1 MEHEAASTSTNKEP
15 EDTRLQRPAAMTRR
29 ALLGAG
35 AGLLAAN
42 VATRYANAAPV
53 VRRAEPSAGSW
64 PLPAHDLRATRQG
77 GPLPSLRERWRQSLA
92 GGIPGA
98 PALDHGRV
106 YAASLGGI
114 VAAFQLAQGAELWR
128 RDLGTAIYGSGD
140 SARELGFFGGVA
152 LAGKSIVVASDRVF
166 CLDAAT
172 GATRWQTAPLRGPDS
187 DDYFWGPPV
196 IADGLL
202 LVGSGSGGELPD
214 TRGRLTA
221 YSLADGALAWST
233 ATVPEGGNGGGVIA
247 PCSVDLGVGLAYIA
261 TGSPYQAV
269 AGPNPGTCSLIA
281 VRLSDGSIAWSDQV
295 YAGDTHGFD
304 FNSAPVIIGRILVA
318 ANKDGFY
325 GWDRIARERLWHRR
339 LTDSI
344 PAGGTAAGPTSG
356 PEGGPV
362 ATDDARVYVLSNDD
376 ASGGSVAAALDPL
389 SGNVAWQTELANFTF
404 AAPALTHDLVCVAQS
419 DGTLTAHSKDN
430 GTLVA
435 SADLGHPST
444 GVPATAAGR
453 LVVGTGAEPFLP
465 GDSLV
470 SLD

>member
-1 MEHEAASTSTNKEP
+1 MEYEKNARHEE
-15 EDTRLQRPAAMTRR
+15 PAAMTRR

-35 AGLLAAN
+35 AGLLAAT

-53 VRRAEPSAGSW
+53 ARRVQQAAGSW
-64 PLPAHDLRATRQG
+64 PLPAHDLQATRHG
-77 GPLPSLRERWRQSLA
+77 GPLPALRERWRRSLA

-98 PALDHGRV
+98 PALAHGRA

-114 VAAFQLAQGAELWR
+114 VAAFRLAQGKELWR

-152 LAGKSIVVASDRVF
+152 LAGNNVLVASDRVF

-172 GATRWQTAPLRGPDS
+172 GATRWESAPLRGSES

-196 IADGLL
+196 IADGLV

-221 YSLADGALAWST
+221 YSVADGALAWST
-233 ATVPEGGNGGGVIA
+233 ATVPAGGNGGGVIA
-247 PCSVDLGVGLAYIA
+247 PCSVDLSLGLAYIA

-281 VRLSDGSIAWSDQV
+281 LRLADGSIAWSDQV

-304 FNSAPVIIGRILVA
+304 FNSAPVTIGRVLVA

-325 GWDRIARERLWHRR
+325 GWDRIAQDRLWHRR

-344 PAGGTAAGPTSG
+344 PAGSTAAGPTSG

-362 ATDDARVYVLSNDD
+362 ASDGSRAYVLSNDD
-376 ASGGSVAAALDPL
+376 ASGQSVAAALDPL
-389 SGNVAWQTELANFTF
+389 TGNVAWQTELANLTF
-404 AAPALTHDLVCVAQS
+404 AAPALAHDLVCVAQS
-419 DGTLTAHSKDN
+419 DGTFTAHSKDN
-430 GTLVA
+430 GSLVG
-435 SADLGHPST
+435 SMDLGQPST
-444 GVPATAAGR
+444 GAPAAAAGR

-470 SLD
+470 CVG